1 MPLNGLNFQ
10 RAEYGTDPIPLDH
23 CAFCGRGIAAEFYRT
38 NGDLTCPICADHL
51 RSVLPTDTR
60 ATFWSSLRLGTIAA
74 IATSLLYLL
83 LFRLLIDHGMG
94 LGTAFGAIGVGY
106 VIGRAM
112 QSAGPGARGRRYQFT
127 AAALTYAAITVAL
140 MAAMFGAAGLPTWTY
155 FLFPLGPLF
164 LLFVGQAKLALF
176 LLFFAGIGIRWA
188 WMLLAPHAVKIT
200 GPETLPSSNAP
211 TL

>member
-10 RAEYGTDPIPLDH
+10 RAEYGTDPLPLDH
-23 CAFCGRGIAAEFYRT
+23 CAFCARGIAGEFYRT
-38 NGDLTCPICADHL
+38 NGDLTCAVCADRL

-60 ATFWSSLRLGTIAA
+60 TTFWSSLRLGTVAA

-140 MAAMFGAAGLPTWTY
+140 MGAMFGAAGLPTWTY
-155 FLFPLGPLF
+155 LLFPLGPLF
-164 LLFVGQAKLALF
+164 LLFIGQAKLALF